1 MTLAFVIFL
10 PRLRPFWVGGIS
22 GSQGWLSSLTNAV
35 DTEVAPFFSAY
46 LPAQQGHSFHPSY
59 PTPMC
64 VCVCVCVCVLS
75 CVLLFVTPPPG
86 SSVHE
91 ISQARI
97 LESVAISSSRG
108 SFWPRD
114 STCISHVSCISRHS
128 LLLSHSWE
136 LCLDGIIYTHLQ
148 NTHDKRSS
156 MWIQAQETHF
166 WL

>member
-64 VCVCVCVCVLS
+64 VCVCVCVCSVVFYSLWHPLQAPLS
-75 CVLLFVTPPPG
+75 MRFPRQEYWSRLPFPPPG
-86 SSVHE
+86 SLPDPG
-91 ISQARI
+91 IKP
-97 LESVAISSSRG
+97 ESAAWQVDFLPLG
-108 SFWPRD
+108 HLGCLLL
-114 STCISHVSCISRHS
+114 TCCGWIFAVFYQTKWASCI
-128 LLLSHSWE
+128 
-136 LCLDGIIYTHLQ
+136 IIFL
-148 NTHDKRSS
+148 K
-156 MWIQAQETHF
+156 
-166 WL
+166 